1 MVCAR
6 VEWVGIRG
14 IGQGWCVPF
23 KGSWYA
29 GASVSGAGASPTLAH
44 PLPCMHSSCSG
55 GEASRRLPSAA
66 QCGPGR
72 PPSSTFTF
80 WSDRRTLA
88 VLRSLSLFYP
98 GTHPSLSLALSLLHT
113 LWSPASYPP
122 STPTLSFP
130 PGYLYVHTSISLLG
144 ALQQSAA
151 AEGRSSVNCPRWTR

>member
-98 GTHPSLSLALSLLHT
+98 GTHPSLSHSCTPSGRLRRTLPQLLLSLSLPDTYTFIH
-113 LWSPASYPP
+113 L
-122 STPTLSFP
+122 
-130 PGYLYVHTSISLLG
+130 YLCSERCSRVQ
-144 ALQQSAA
+144 LQRDVAA
-151 AEGRSSVNCPRWTR
+151 